1 MQSLLAWAREA
12 WPYLFTIAYVA
23 GAAWVT
29 VDAVLRKRHA
39 PSVVGWVGL
48 AWLAPIS
55 GAVAYFLLGINRIHR
70 SASRLERR
78 PLAASSGAP
87 AGAPARTGP
96 AASDARDPPI
106 AAAYPAL
113 GGLLRLGERV
123 TRRPL
128 HAGNRIEPLVDGDAA
143 YPAMLAAIDAAQ
155 RSVTLLSY
163 IFDNDFAGRAFRAA
177 LVRARDRG
185 VEVRVL
191 IDDVGSR
198 YTRPTMVQELRASGV
213 PVAAFLPTRVPRLFQ
228 YANLRN
234 HRKILVVDGRI
245 GFTGGM
251 NIRAGHWRSRD
262 PDDPVS
268 CVHFRV
274 DGPAVAD
281 MQQVF
286 VADWGFATGEQLDGD
301 PWFAPARDC
310 GPVAAR
316 GVPDGPD
323 ADIDNLPQLL
333 LGALAVATRRVQV
346 VTPYFLPDDGLLRA
360 LQVAALRGVEVD
372 IVLPARSNLPLMD
385 WAMTPQ
391 LPWLLEAGC
400 RVWRS
405 PAPFDH
411 SKLCVVDGV
420 WSMIGSTNWDA
431 RSLRLNFEY
440 NLECYDRGLA
450 TRLEAIVAAKVARAR
465 GVTRAE
471 IEARPLPVRLRDG
484 LTRLLSP
491 YL

>member
-1 MQSLLAWAREA
+1 MQDLLAWAREV
-12 WPYLFTIAYVA
+12 WPYLFTVAYVG

-39 PSVVGWVGL
+39 PAIVAWVGL

-55 GAVAYFLLGINRIHR
+55 GAIAYFLLGINRIQR

-78 PLAASSGAP
+78 SAAGSANDTSRTVAAPPDSLGVALDLSRPGLA
-87 AGAPARTGP
+87 
-96 AASDARDPPI
+96 
-106 AAAYPAL
+106 
-113 GGLLRLGERV
+113 GLVRLGDRV
-123 TRRPL
+123 TRRPVYG
-128 HAGNRIEPLVDGDAA
+128 GNRVEPLVDGDAA
-143 YPAMLAAIDAAQ
+143 YPAMLAAIDGAT
-155 RSVTLLSY
+155 RSITLVSY
-163 IFDNDFAGRAFRAA
+163 IFDNDFAGHAFREA

-191 IDDVGSR
+191 IDDVGAR
-198 YTRPTMVQELRASGV
+198 YTRPTMVSELAQAGV
-213 PVAAFLPTRVPRLFQ
+213 PVAAFLPTRVPRLYQ

-234 HRKILVVDGRI
+234 HRKIMVVDGCI

-251 NIRAGHWRSRD
+251 NVRAGNWRVRN
-262 PDDPVS
+262 PEDPVH

-274 DGPAVAD
+274 DGPIVAD
-281 MQQVF
+281 MQEVF
-286 VADWGFATGEQLDGD
+286 VADWQFTTGERLEGD
-301 PWFAPARDC
+301 RWFAPAYDC
-310 GPVAAR
+310 GSVAAR

-333 LGALAVATRRVQV
+333 LGALAVATRRVRV

-360 LQVAALRGVEVD
+360 LQVAALRGVGVD
-372 IVLPARSNLPLMD
+372 IVVPGRSNVPPMD

-391 LPWLLEAGC
+391 LPWLIDAGC
-400 RVWRS
+400 RVYRT
-405 PAPFDH
+405 PPPFDH
-411 SKLCVVDGV
+411 SKLFVVDGI

-440 NLECYDRGLA
+440 NLECYDRAL
-450 TRLEAIVAAKVARAR
+450 AAKLDAIIDRKIATARPMS
-465 GVTRAE
+465 RAE
-471 IEARPLPVRLRDG
+471 LDARSFPVQLRDG

>member
-1 MQSLLAWAREA
+1 MQVLLAWAREV
-12 WPYLFTIAYVA
+12 WPYLFTLTYVA

-39 PSVVGWVGL
+39 PAVVGWVGL

-55 GAVAYFLLGINRIHR
+55 GAIAYFLLGINRIQR
-70 SASRLERR
+70 SANRLERHV
-78 PLAASSGAP
+78 AAATASQASRQAVAVEP
-87 AGAPARTGP
+87 P
-96 AASDARDPPI
+96 AALDPGH
-106 AAAYPAL
+106 PAMP
-113 GGLLRLGERV
+113 GLLRLGEWV
-123 TRRPL
+123 TGRPL
-128 HAGNRIEPLVDGDAA
+128 YLGNSVEPLVDGDAA
-143 YPAMLAAIDAAQ
+143 YPVMLAAIDGAT
-155 RSVTLLSY
+155 RSVSLVSY
-163 IFDNDFAGRAFRAA
+163 IFDNDFAGQAFRAA
-177 LVRARDRG
+177 LARARDRG

-198 YTRPTMVQELRASGV
+198 YTKPTMVGELRSAGV

-234 HRKILVVDGRI
+234 HRKVMVVDGRI

-251 NIRAGHWRSRD
+251 NIRAGHWRARN
-262 PDDPVS
+262 PDDPVR

-274 DGPAVAD
+274 DGPIVAD
-281 MQQVF
+281 MQEAF
-286 VADWGFATGEQLDGD
+286 VTDWAFTTGEQLEGER
-301 PWFAPARDC
+301 WFAPARDC

-323 ADIDNLPQLL
+323 ADIDNLPLLL
-333 LGALAVATRRVQV
+333 LGALAAASHRVRV

-372 IVLPARSNLPLMD
+372 ILVPERSNVPLMD

-400 RVWRS
+400 RIHRT
-405 PAPFDH
+405 PPPFDH
-411 SKLCVVDGV
+411 SKLCVVDGL

-440 NLECYDRGLA
+440 NLECYDRELA
-450 TRLEAIVAAKVARAR
+450 ARLDAIIDDKIATARPM
-465 GVTRAE
+465 TRAE
-471 IEARPLPVRLRDG
+471 LDARRFPIRLRDG